1 MSDLGLG
8 RINRAAAANL
18 PKALYLFTPMHPPC
32 APHGGLQY
40 SPL

>member
-18 PKALYLFTPMHPPC
+18 PKALYLYPHAPPMP
-32 APHGGLQY
+32 PHGGLQY